1 MVIKHHKIFIHDHLN
16 ARELSETYISSQTEN
31 GRIFVILELPKQKID
46 QQPVIDEIINE
57 IATSFETANT
67 SDPEGIL
74 ELILQNI
81 NQLLPEL
88 GTNIKIRNWL
98 NSLDLAI
105 GIFHADNVFLAG
117 IGNIN
122 ALLIHHNKITPII
135 NKQSSINPNKIFSDI
150 ISGQLDA
157 GDVLV
162 VSTNALF
169 DYISQE
175 KIRQTVKQY
184 SPQAA
189 VIKINELLNT
199 VPDFVTFNSVII
211 KNPSPSDME
220 ITPEEVQ
227 PLDYDEEELDETITP
242 QKDTG
247 FKGTITKPKTKL
259 VVDLGAVK
267 NIGSVKKMKKSFS
280 YVGLFFSL
288 IKKFF
293 VYIATKI
300 KNAFLFVFSSKYRN
314 QSEQQTIDSIKDIT
328 DKKLNWWQA
337 LNIKKRI
344 IIGVLFIII
353 LVFLQSLV
361 FLTQK
366 KSDTQK
372 DEAYNTTLLEIQNK
386 YEEVDAKLIYEDDE
400 AAEKLL
406 LEITTLIKDIKPN
419 NAEQKAKIAE
429 MSEHVFY
436 ELNKVRR
443 IHVVTEPVELFNLNE
458 TIQTTDN
465 IVQKDGVFYI
475 LSDSIIYNIKDNLLT
490 EVANL
495 HGGPASTDASQ
506 DGQTITA
513 MTDLPDTNQ
522 VVLSSINANNE
533 LYYQVFDLDSASS
546 VGSFKQ
552 TTANTEV
559 QDMAV
564 YGSNLYVLDPSNNQI
579 FKYPERGQSF
589 ANGQVWLQE
598 ELTITDATS
607 LTIDGSIYMIENSG
621 NIRNFLKGQEEKF
634 DYHTPNPPIGNNAI
648 IKTFRDS
655 DYLYIIDPQ
664 NNRIIILDKEGNIK
678 DQYTSQ
684 KFDNLT
690 DLAIDPDEK
699 AIFLLNGNHLYLL
712 AINE

>member
-16 ARELSETYISSQTEN
+16 SRELSETYISSQTEN
-31 GRIFVILELPKQKID
+31 GRIFVILEVPKHKTD

-57 IATSFETANT
+57 IATSFETANDG
-67 SDPEGIL
+67 DPEGIL
-74 ELILQNI
+74 EQILQNI
-81 NQLLPEL
+81 NQLLPKL
-88 GTNIKIRNWL
+88 STDIKIRNWL
-98 NSLDLAI
+98 NTLDLAI
-105 GIFHADNVFLAG
+105 GIFHDDNVFLAG

-122 ALLIHHNKITPII
+122 ALLIHHNKITPVI
-135 NKQSSINPNKIFSDI
+135 NKQSNINPNKIFSDI

-199 VPDFVTFNSVII
+199 VPDFVTFNSVIV
-211 KNPSPSDME
+211 KNPSPADME

-227 PLDYDEEELDETITP
+227 PLDYGDEDEIDETITP
-242 QKDTG
+242 QKDDG
-247 FKGTITKPKTKL
+247 YKGTITKPKTKL

-267 NIGSVKKMKKSFS
+267 NIGSIKKMKKSFS
-280 YVGLFFSL
+280 YVGYFFSL
-288 IKKFF
+288 LKRFF
-293 VYIATKI
+293 VYIFTKI
-300 KNAFLFVFSSKYRN
+300 KNAFLFVFSSKHRN
-314 QSEQQTIDSIKDIT
+314 QSEQQTIDNIKDIT

-366 KSDTQK
+366 KSDNQK

-400 AAEKLL
+400 AAEALL
-406 LEITTLIKDIKPN
+406 LEITALIKNIKPS
-419 NAEQKAKIAE
+419 NAEQKTKITE

-443 IHVVTEPVELFNLNE
+443 IHVVTAPVELFNLSD
-458 TIQTTDN
+458 TVLSTDN

-475 LSDSIIYNIKDNLLT
+475 LSDSIIYTIKDNLLT

-495 HGGPASTDASQ
+495 HG
-506 DGQTITA
+506 GQTITA

-533 LYYQVFDLDSASS
+533 LYYQVFDLDTGSS
-546 VGSFKQ
+546 VGSLKQ
-552 TTANTEV
+552 TAANTQV

-564 YGSNLYVLDPSNNQI
+564 YGGNLYVLDPSNNQV
-579 FKYPERGQSF
+579 FKYPEKGQSF
-589 ANGQVWLQE
+589 SGGQVWLQE
-598 ELTITDATS
+598 ELNIMDSTS
-607 LTIDGSIYMIENSG
+607 LTIDGSIYMIENNG
-621 NIRNFLKGQEEKF
+621 NIRNFLKGVEEKF
-634 DYHTPNPPIGNNAI
+634 DYHTPNPPIGSNAT

-699 AIFLLNGNHLYLL
+699 AIFLLNGNHLYIL